1 MMLMKPRQKE
11 KPVKMDKTVVE
22 ARKLRLNTGES
33 ATEKSKYLHSMLT
46 TLEKGS
52 LRH

>member
-1 MMLMKPRQKE
+1 MMKEAEAKPG
-11 KPVKMDKTVVE
+11 DT
-22 ARKLRLNTGES
+22 LNTGES

>member
-1 MMLMKPRQKE
+1 MDEQTEECRDLIKVIMKQRGKN
-11 KPVKMDKTVVE
+11 DADE
-22 ARKLRLNTGES
+22 AKES